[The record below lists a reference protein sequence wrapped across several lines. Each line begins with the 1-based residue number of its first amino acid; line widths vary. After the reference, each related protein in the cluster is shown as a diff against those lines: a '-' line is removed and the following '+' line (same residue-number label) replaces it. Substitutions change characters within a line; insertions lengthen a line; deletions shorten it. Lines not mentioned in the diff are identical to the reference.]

1 MQAYGL
7 SADEIVQAMSSA
19 NVVSPSGNMNLGDTY
34 PIVPINAVVKN
45 IKDLEGVPLRA
56 TSRGSVFLRGVATV
70 EDGSDL
76 ASRQLVRASES
87 AFASRRREIIFL
99 AASAYFDLSR
109 AQASVAA
116 AIEAAH
122 FADEHAKQ
130 AVAAVDAGLV
140 FKGDAYRLTASQN
153 RSEVIV
159 RQLREE
165 QRITAARLAEL
176 LHLDPAVDLVPAQDE
191 LPPLSL
197 TAPGEP
203 LGPLIAHA
211 LATRPELDDAKARME
226 AAKIALRGANYG
238 PLIPTIGARAYYG
251 GLGGG
256 VGSAPLDRD
265 FNSSEDYL
273 LALSW
278 RIGPGVLF
286 DRSRQMTAQSHE
298 RTSAREV
305 EKVHDQI
312 RRQVVELH
320 TRLKSLA
327 DQLVLI
333 RKALDAADQT
343 AKLSRERNSL
353 GVSEILEDLQAEEEL
368 ARTRRDYLA
377 TIAEYNKAQDALK
390 FALGDQ

>member
-1 MQAYGL
+1 MKPERMQAYGL

-191 LPPLSL
+191 LAPLSL

-251 GLGGG
+251 G
-256 VGSAPLDRD
+256 
-265 FNSSEDYL
+265 
-273 LALSW
+273 
-278 RIGPGVLF
+278 
-286 DRSRQMTAQSHE
+286 
-298 RTSAREV
+298 
-305 EKVHDQI
+305 
-312 RRQVVELH
+312 
-320 TRLKSLA
+320 
-327 DQLVLI
+327 
-333 RKALDAADQT
+333 
-343 AKLSRERNSL
+343 
-353 GVSEILEDLQAEEEL
+353 
-368 ARTRRDYLA
+368 
-377 TIAEYNKAQDALK
+377 
-390 FALGDQ
+390 